1 VATDK
6 MPVDKRQRHRPEV
19 RIGEDRL
26 VLEPLLPEQRAH
38 GTGIIVL
45 SASLRLLHMNPRAC
59 QLSRTMH
66 ACGEKAGYGV
76 LPPQILQVCAAAKR
90 QGSFEQISAG
100 GRRPIVLSSFKIPGI
115 DGQAPRLLVLM
126 REPREEDWPSLKRA
140 VELFSLTQR
149 EETVVRQLAL
159 GYTNKEIANALRI
172 AEQTVKEHMKHLMIK
187 TGACTRTGLLARM
200 LVAVSETFEHGMPEA
215 MAG

>member
-1 VATDK
+1 
-6 MPVDKRQRHRPEV
+6 MPVDKLQRHRAEAQ
-19 RIGEDRL
+19 IGEDRL
-26 VLEPLLPEQRAH
+26 VLLPPEQPAH

-45 SASLRLLHMNPRAC
+45 SASFRLLHINPRAC

-66 ACGEKAGYGV
+66 ACGERAGYGV

-90 QGSFEQISAG
+90 HGNFEQISAG
-100 GRRPIVLSSFKIPGI
+100 GRKPIVLSSFKIPGI
-115 DGQAPRLLVLM
+115 DGHPPRLLVLM
-126 REPREEDWPSLKRA
+126 REARETDWPSLRHA
-140 VELFSLTQR
+140 VELFGLTPR

-200 LVAVSETFEHGMPEA
+200 LVAVSGTFEHGMPESI
-215 MAG
+215 AG